1 MRFRSEPPPATE
13 ELPPKGAPLKRF
25 APGFAFNGEYTNAID
40 GYLEQRGARGNK
52 DCVSNFRRR
61 KKPSTNIT
69 VLLLQP
75 WLQLVFLHHFL
86 YTGIGTCRHRAVI
99 IYQVDFSLFAQP

>member
-75 WLQLVFLHHFL
+75 CYSSSSCITSFTPALAPV
-86 YTGIGTCRHRAVI
+86 GTELSSSTR
-99 IYQVDFSLFAQP
+99 